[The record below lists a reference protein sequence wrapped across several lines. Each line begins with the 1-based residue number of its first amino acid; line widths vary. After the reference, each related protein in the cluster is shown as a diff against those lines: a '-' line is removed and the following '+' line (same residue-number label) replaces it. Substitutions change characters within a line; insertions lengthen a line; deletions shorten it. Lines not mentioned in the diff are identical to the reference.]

1 MTMHYLQRGA
11 GSICRPLFFSVAV
24 LFVAALVP
32 GTGRADEPKGQ
43 PQATAAVQAPAAQ
56 APADQAPSVESPP
69 TGKGTKSKPTADN
82 PYIRIVKGED
92 KKPSALETSV
102 IRFEGREGTKYAGRI
117 VDLVGVI
124 HIGQAGYYE
133 ELDGRLKSYDAV
145 LYELVAPDGT
155 RIRPEDLEKRRSV
168 LASVQSGMK
177 EMLELEYQLEKIDYL
192 AKNFV
197 HADMS
202 PEEFSKDMANRGDG
216 IWKMA
221 ARMVGAGL
229 ATQNATGSDIGLIA
243 ALISG
248 DRTMGLRQSMAKQLV
263 SMNMAGIDDATG
275 DNTLIK
281 GRNRKAL
288 QILER
293 ELAAGK
299 KTVAIFYGAGHMED
313 MAARVEKDFEMSQT
327 QVQWVKAWDLKR

>member
-1 MTMHYLQRGA
+1 MTIHYLQRGA
-11 GSICRPLFFSVAV
+11 GSICRPVFFFVAV
-24 LFVAALVP
+24 LFVAALVS

-43 PQATAAVQAPAAQ
+43 PEATAAQAPAAQ
-56 APADQAPSVESPP
+56 APADQAPSAESPP
-69 TGKGTKSKPTADN
+69 TRKGTKSKPTADN

-92 KKPSALETSV
+92 KKPLALETSV

-177 EMLELEYQLEKIDYL
+177 EMLDLEYQLEKIDYL

>member
-1 MTMHYLQRGA
+1 MTIHYLQRGA
-11 GSICRPLFFSVAV
+11 GSICRPVFFFVAV
-24 LFVAALVP
+24 LFVAALVS

-43 PQATAAVQAPAAQ
+43 PEATAVQAPAAQ
-56 APADQAPSVESPP
+56 APADQAPSAESPP
-69 TGKGTKSKPTADN
+69 TRKGTKSKPTPDN

-92 KKPSALETSV
+92 KKPLALETSV

-177 EMLELEYQLEKIDYL
+177 EMLDLEYQLEKIDYL

>member
-43 PQATAAVQAPAAQ
+43 PEATAAQASVAQ
-56 APADQAPSVESPP
+56 APADQAPSAESPP

-92 KKPSALETSV
+92 KKPLALETSV

>member
-43 PQATAAVQAPAAQ
+43 PEATAAVQAPAAQ

-92 KKPSALETSV
+92 KKPLALETSV

-177 EMLELEYQLEKIDYL
+177 EMLELLPVKL
-192 AKNFV
+192 SKLSAKV
-197 HADMS
+197 A
-202 PEEFSKDMANRGDG
+202 SK
-216 IWKMA
+216 
-221 ARMVGAGL
+221 
-229 ATQNATGSDIGLIA
+229 
-243 ALISG
+243 
-248 DRTMGLRQSMAKQLV
+248 
-263 SMNMAGIDDATG
+263 
-275 DNTLIK
+275 
-281 GRNRKAL
+281 
-288 QILER
+288 
-293 ELAAGK
+293 
-299 KTVAIFYGAGHMED
+299 
-313 MAARVEKDFEMSQT
+313 
-327 QVQWVKAWDLKR
+327 

>member
-1 MTMHYLQRGA
+1 MPMPYLRRAA
-11 GSICRPLFFSVAV
+11 GSICGQLSYFVAV

-32 GTGRADEPKGQ
+32 GTGRGDEPKGT
-43 PQATAAVQAPAAQ
+43 PEAAAAQGSAAPTPSDQAPAGEST
-56 APADQAPSVESPP
+56 PA
-69 TGKGTKSKPTADN
+69 GKGTKSKPTADN
-82 PYIRIVKGED
+82 PYIRIVKGDD
-92 KKPSALETSV
+92 KKPLALETSV

-177 EMLELEYQLEKIDYL
+177 EVLELEYQLEKIDYL
-192 AKNFV
+192 AENFV

-288 QILER
+288 QILQR
-293 ELAAGK
+293 ELEAGK

>member
-1 MTMHYLQRGA
+1 MTIHYLQRGA
-11 GSICRPLFFSVAV
+11 GSICRPVFFFVAV
-24 LFVAALVP
+24 LFVAALVS

-43 PQATAAVQAPAAQ
+43 PEATAVEAPAAQ
-56 APADQAPSVESPP
+56 APADQAPSAESPP
-69 TGKGTKSKPTADN
+69 TRKGTKSKPTADN

-92 KKPSALETSV
+92 KKPLALETSV
-102 IRFEGREGTKYAGRI
+102 IRFEGREGTKYAGCT

-177 EMLELEYQLEKIDYL
+177 EMLDLEYQLEKIDYL

>member
-1 MTMHYLQRGA
+1 
-11 GSICRPLFFSVAV
+11 
-24 LFVAALVP
+24 
-32 GTGRADEPKGQ
+32 
-43 PQATAAVQAPAAQ
+43 
-56 APADQAPSVESPP
+56 
-69 TGKGTKSKPTADN
+69 
-82 PYIRIVKGED
+82 
-92 KKPSALETSV
+92 V

>member
-11 GSICRPLFFSVAV
+11 GSICRPVFFFVAV
-24 LFVAALVP
+24 LFVAALVS

-43 PQATAAVQAPAAQ
+43 PEATAVQAPAAQ
-56 APADQAPSVESPP
+56 APADQAPSAESPP
-69 TGKGTKSKPTADN
+69 TRKGTKSKPTADN

-92 KKPSALETSV
+92 KKPLALETSV

-177 EMLELEYQLEKIDYL
+177 EMLDLEYQLEKIDYL